1 MSKPVEVEFLM
12 KDKLTPGMNK
22 AEREALELRNTV
34 RLLEAELERLRLA
47 GETAAPNLDQSA
59 NIAQIHALEK
69 QLEEL
74 RSQLKLLQEESES
87 VQVTPADVPN
97 AQRQFNGLHNSI
109 QQIAREMPSLAM
121 GPQMFFLAISNNL
134 PIFTDELARARK
146 EYDEL
151 QKSGKKGTPVWKQV
165 LSSLFSWQT
174 AMTTGIMLL
183 VMYGDEIWDWTK
195 KLFSAKKGVDEFNIS
210 LKEMTE
216 IEKDGRAQ
224 MVRTRFELKSVI
236 DEIKN
241 FVGSKEQE
249 KAKVEELNRKYG
261 ESFGYYKTLS
271 EWYDTI
277 IQKSDD
283 YVQSLF
289 LQAKVQNLV
298 KKASEVDEKIAEA
311 EAKDESEFDTW
322 WGYGGKV
329 DRFFS
334 SDQSYKQNNNGRW
347 KKKEEI
353 ERLKS
358 EYNGY
363 ILAAENLT
371 KERLKL
377 EQKSGIG
384 GHTDPKQPGKNPE
397 AEAKQR
403 LATERRLAQDL
414 AALQAENRKEEID
427 RMQAGTEKKLAQIE
441 YDYNARKEEINRQE
455 ADWKR
460 ENKEAGLSTGD
471 NGLTREQQDELEKA
485 RASNTESRK
494 KAEADV
500 YREEAEAMRD
510 YLKEYGTFQQQKLAI
525 AEEYAEK
532 IRKAQSQGERLT
544 LEKQRDAA
552 VHKVDME
559 ALTQKIDW
567 GAAFGD
573 LTGLLADQMKNLLG
587 ELKQY
592 VKTDE
597 FKKTG
602 AADQQVVYDA
612 IERIQS
618 MLPGG
623 NGTLDFARLQTQMHA
638 LGDAVTRVQNA
649 ELQQEAAFARL
660 KAAQTDYNK
669 ALESGNQAEI
679 ERTKI
684 ALQTAQSSSA
694 SADEEYLNATS
705 EMKALAGEVKSAS
718 RDTVDGLN
726 MVSNGLHGFASGT
739 LQGSFEG
746 IQNMLTG
753 LSKLNIGGKVGD
765 AISRMSETLSSA
777 GVIGQIISAILSIL
791 DLLKDGIGPII
802 SSLIDTIF
810 NAITGI
816 LDNILSGDLF
826 KQIGGSLVK
835 GIGGLLNT
843 VSFGGFNKLF
853 GIGGNAREV
862 QAAIDRLTDRNEKLQ
877 TSIEDL
883 TDTIKASKG
892 TKSVEAYRDA
902 YKYQKETNANYLQ
915 IAQEQARYSKSH
927 HSWNYYWGGF
937 SQAQIDK
944 LSGQIGR
951 RWDGNLWSLSPEE
964 MKALRSNVDM
974 WTQIQ
979 NTGKGGYGGR
989 LTEKLDDYIDQAG
1002 KLEELTDRLYEGL
1015 TGISFDGMYSSFID
1029 NLMNMKYGA
1038 KDAAEDISEYFM
1050 KAMLSNKIGELYS
1063 EKLKGWWEK
1072 FGKAM
1077 EDNELTEAERNALM
1091 EEYMQYMDEALAL
1104 RDNLAAATGYD
1115 KTEAGGTSQS
1125 AKAGGYT
1132 AMTQDQG
1139 TKLEGMFTGGLQH
1152 WSSMDDRLESVSEK
1166 MDTAEGHLARIAEN
1180 TGVSAGLLGEI
1191 KDEIKKMIRDGLKV
1205 K

>member
-684 ALQTAQSSSA
+684 ALQTAQSSSV

-1180 TGVSAGLLGEI
+1180 TGVSAGHLGEI